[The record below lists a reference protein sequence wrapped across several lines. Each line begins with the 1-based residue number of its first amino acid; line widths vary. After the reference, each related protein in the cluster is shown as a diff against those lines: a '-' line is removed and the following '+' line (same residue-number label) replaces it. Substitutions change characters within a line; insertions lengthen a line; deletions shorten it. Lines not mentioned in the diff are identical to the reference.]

1 MAPAVAKVPSPGSDQ
16 VAVCIDAGTT
26 VIKAVVFDA
35 AGRELVV
42 TRRDTAVR
50 RPARERTEQDMDEVW
65 EAVVGAVVEAVQ
77 AADRPVRLLA
87 LTAQGDG
94 AWLVDADGRPVRPG
108 VLWNDGR
115 AAGVVER
122 WQADGVLDE
131 AFRTNASLTNAGLPN
146 AVLRALEVEEPEVVD
161 RAAAVLTC
169 GGWLFLQLTGVL
181 GIDTSEA
188 SAPWLDIAR
197 GTYSDELVALY
208 GLAHRRDLLPP
219 LIADEDRVHPLA
231 ASAAERLGLPAGTPV
246 VLAPYDIVATAL
258 GSGATDPGQAVC
270 ILGTTLCTET
280 VVAAPDTT
288 GEPSGL
294 TLALGRPHRLLRAF
308 PTLAGAGVVDW
319 TATLLGL
326 PDAHAVSDLAA
337 DAPPGA
343 DGLRV
348 LPYLSPAGERAP
360 FLDPAASGLF
370 TGVTFGHGR
379 PHVARAVLEGLAHVI
394 RDCLEAAPERPA
406 ELRLCGGGAASALW
420 CQVIADVTG
429 VETVRTDD
437 AQNGAKGALLTAL
450 SALGEQPGVSAAAG
464 ELVRER
470 DRFVPARDVRDLHDG
485 EHAEF
490 LASRELAAQ
499 RWRHW
504 RAAAGPAADAPGDA
518 TDAEPVRA

>member
-1 MAPAVAKVPSPGSDQ
+1 MAPAETNAQVDGSHE

-50 RPARERTEQDMDEVW
+50 RPARERAEQDMDEVW
-65 EAVVGAVVEAVQ
+65 QAVVGAVVEAVR

-94 AWLVDADGRPVRPG
+94 AWLVDPDGRPVRPA

-115 AAGVVER
+115 AAGVVEGWR
-122 WQADGVLDE
+122 ADGVLDE
-131 AFRTNASLTNAGLPN
+131 AFRRNASLTNAGLPN
-146 AVLRALEVEEPEVVD
+146 AVLRALEVEEPAVLD
-161 RAAAVLTC
+161 RAGSVLTC
-169 GGWLFLQLTGVL
+169 GGWLFLRLTGVL

-197 GTYSDELVALY
+197 GEYSDDLVALY
-208 GLAHRRDLLPP
+208 GLTHRRHLLPP
-219 LIADEDRVHPLA
+219 LVPDEDRVHPLTA
-231 ASAAERLGLPAGTPV
+231 AAAEQLGIPAGTPV
-246 VLAPYDIVATAL
+246 VLAPYDIVATAV
-258 GSGATDPGQAVC
+258 GSGATDPGQAAC

-319 TATLLGL
+319 VAALLGL
-326 PDAHAVSDLAA
+326 PGAGAVLELAA
-337 DAPPGA
+337 EAPPGA
-343 DGLRV
+343 AGVRV

-360 FLDPAASGLF
+360 FLDAAACGVV
-370 TGVTFGHGR
+370 TGVTLGHGR
-379 PHVARAVLEGLAHVI
+379 AELARAVLEGLAHVI
-394 RDCLEAAPERPA
+394 RDCLEAAPRHGGLQRPE
-406 ELRLCGGGAASALW
+406 ELRVSGGGAASDLW
-420 CQVIADVTG
+420 CQVIADVTA
-429 VETVRTDD
+429 VPTVRTDD
-437 AQNGAKGALLTAL
+437 AQIGAKGALLTAL
-450 SALGEQPGVSAAAG
+450 AALGEQPDVSAAAAPAAG
-464 ELVRER
+464 LVRER
-470 DRFVPARDVRDLHDG
+470 DRFVPTADVRALHDA

-490 LASRELAAQ
+490 LATRQLVAQ
-499 RWRHW
+499 RWRRW
-504 RAAAGPAADAPGDA
+504 RASDGV
-518 TDAEPVRA
+518 DAESARA